1 VLLDVVRES
10 FTYQSKPSNNLGSG
24 YYNINTLPWTR
35 FCAHPPLLADGKHA
49 TALLFESITPAR
61 RFEGS
66 INALDWS
73 GSGKIHNGDP

>member
-1 VLLDVVRES
+1 M
-10 FTYQSKPSNNLGSG
+10 Y
-24 YYNINTLPWTR
+24 TLPWTR